1 MTKLIVRNQNSSPSC
16 KKYSA
21 INEIESLV
29 DRFFNSYQRYAGEE
43 GLVNMPVELIE
54 RKDNLIMRVM
64 IPGMKKEDIDIEVS
78 ENQVNI
84 LGECK
89 ADYDEDKDLIH
100 RSEFCI
106 GRFSR
111 SLSLPQKVDHEKI
124 KAEYKD
130 GILTLTLPKI
140 EDRSKNTVKVN
151 LQ

>member
-1 MTKLIVRNQNSSPSC
+1 MTSLIVRNQNMLNNGEKWSP
-16 KKYSA
+16 
-21 INEIESLV
+21 IDDVENII
-29 DRFFNSYQRYAGEE
+29 DRFFNSYQQYAGEE
-43 GLVNMPVELIE
+43 GMVNMPVELIE
-54 RKDNLIMRVM
+54 RNNNLIMKVM
-64 IPGMKKEDIDIEVS
+64 IPGMKKEDINIEVS

-111 SLSLPQKVDHEKI
+111 TLSLPQNIDHQKV

-130 GILTLTLPKI
+130 GILTLILPKS
-140 EDRSKNTVKVN
+140 EKEKNKITKVN
-151 LQ
+151 L

>member
-1 MTKLIVRNQNSSPSC
+1 MTSLIVRNQNLL
-16 KKYSA
+16 KNGKTWSA
-21 INEIESLV
+21 IDEVENLV

-43 GLVNMPVELIE
+43 GMINMPVELIE
-54 RKDNLIMRVM
+54 RNENLIMKIM
-64 IPGMKKEDIDIEVS
+64 IPGMKKEDINIEVS

-89 ADYDEDKDLIH
+89 ADYDEEKDLIH

-111 SLSLPQKVDHEKI
+111 TLSLPQKINHEKV

-130 GILTLTLPKI
+130 GILTLILPKS
-140 EDRSKNTVKVN
+140 EKELKKVVKVN
-151 LQ
+151 L